1 MNQTSTAIDSLHEDV
16 GALATKAVPTE
27 MPDSERVARA
37 KHVFMKRMSMGLA
50 MNLESCIDCGMCAEA
65 CHFFMATRD
74 PVYAPVR
81 KIEPLRR
88 FYRREL
94 TPLRWANKLFVRDL
108 DINDLKEWQPLVY
121 DACTACG
128 RCDMICPMGVGIS
141 ESVRLMREG
150 LAAAGM
156 IPAELRALD
165 QEQWERGTVLG
176 VDRDYFTGLVQE
188 LAAEGVDIPVDKA
201 EADILVL
208 SSALNL
214 RLFKETVRGTAK
226 IMNKLGV
233 DWTMN
238 SRCFDAS
245 NYGYLSGHYPA
256 EKMETLRIIDAARAC
271 GASTVITPE
280 CGHAY
285 MALRWQGANILGE
298 ALPFRTLAISEF
310 IGREIEAGRLR
321 VKPIG
326 NGKSVTF
333 HDSCRLVRHGGLLRE
348 PRIALRALGLD
359 LREVESRGRTAIC
372 CGGGEGGNV
381 IGRAKAL
388 RGEAFKVKMREVI
401 DTEADSVVTSC
412 DSCRYNF
419 LTGGAKANWKKDV
432 ESLVELVA
440 ENLAD

>member
-1 MNQTSTAIDSLHEDV
+1 MNVTSTAIEQLQEDFD
-16 GALATKAVPTE
+16 ALADAAETTE
-27 MPDSERVARA
+27 MPDAERVARA
-37 KHVFMKRMSMGLA
+37 KHVFMKRMSIGLA
-50 MNLESCIDCGMCAEA
+50 MNLESCIDCGMCAES
-65 CHFFMATRD
+65 CHFYMATENPKYT
-74 PVYAPVR
+74 PV
-81 KIEPLRR
+81 KKLELLRR

-94 TPLRWANKLFVRDL
+94 TPLRWANKLFVREIDA
-108 DINDLKEWQPLVY
+108 DELKEWQELVY

-150 LAAAGM
+150 LAAAGLM
-156 IPAELRALD
+156 PAELRAID
-165 QEQWERGTVLG
+165 QEQWEKGSVLG
-176 VDRDYFTGLVQE
+176 VDREHFKAVLQE
-188 LAAEGVDIPVDKA
+188 LAAEGIDIPLDKA

-208 SSALNL
+208 SSTLNL
-214 RLFKETVRGTAK
+214 RLFKKTIASTAK
-226 IMNKLGV
+226 IMSKLGV

-256 EKMETLRIIDAARAC
+256 EKMETLRIIDAVRAC
-271 GASTVITPE
+271 GASTVIVPE

-285 MALRWQGANILGE
+285 LALRWGGANILGE
-298 ALPFRTLAISEF
+298 RPSFRTLAISEF
-310 IGREIEAGRLR
+310 IGREIEAGRLH

-333 HDSCRLVRHGGLLRE
+333 HDSCRLVRHGGLLKE

-359 LREVESRGRTAIC
+359 LREMESRGRTAIC

-381 IGRAKAL
+381 ITRAKPL
-388 RGEAFKVKMREVI
+388 REQAFRIKMLEVE
-401 DTEADSVVTSC
+401 DTDADSIVTSC

-419 LTGGAKANWKKDV
+419 IPLSKKAKWNITV
-432 ESLVELVA
+432 ESLLELVA
-440 ENLAD
+440 DNLAE

>member
-1 MNQTSTAIDSLHEDV
+1 MNQTSTAFDKLHEDV
-16 GALATKAVPTE
+16 GALAAKAVPTE

-94 TPLRWANKLFVRDL
+94 TPLRWANKLFVKDL
-108 DINDLKEWQPLVY
+108 GIKDLEEWQPLVY

-165 QEQWERGTVLG
+165 QEQWQRGTVFG
-176 VDRDYFTGLVQE
+176 VDRDYFNGLVQE

-214 RLFKETVRGTAK
+214 RLFKETVRSTAK

-271 GASTVITPE
+271 SASTVITPE

-285 MALRWQGANILGE
+285 MALRWQGANILGG

-310 IGREIEAGRLR
+310 IGREIDAGRLR
-321 VKPIG
+321 VKPVG

-333 HDSCRLVRHGGLLRE
+333 HDSCRLVRHGGLLKE

-381 IGRAKAL
+381 IDRAKPL
-388 RGEAFKVKMREVI
+388 RGKAFQIKMKEVI
-401 DTEADSVVTSC
+401 ETGADSVVTSC

-419 LTGGAKANWKKDV
+419 LNGGAKANWKKNV